1 MRNNPHVSGKIRTFE
16 VGRMPSRKPGI
27 PALSRRER
35 QVMDILFRRGEA
47 TAAEVMDDLP
57 DPPTYS
63 SVRSILSILVEKGHV
78 THREEGLRY
87 VYLPAA
93 NTTQMREEAL
103 RHVIRTFFNGSTDQ
117 VIAAALRISDTKLSE
132 RDIERLQERIRKARV
147 REEAK

>member
-1 MRNNPHVSGKIRTFE
+1 
-16 VGRMPSRKPGI
+16 MPNRKPGI

-47 TAAEVMDDLP
+47 SAGEVMSDLP

-63 SVRSILSILVEKGHV
+63 SVRSILAILIEKGHA
-78 THREEGLRY
+78 TYREEGLRY

-93 NTTQMREEAL
+93 STMQVRDEAL

-117 VIAAALRISDTKLSE
+117 VIAAALRMSDAKLSK
-132 RDIERLQERIRKARV
+132 RDVERLQERIRKARL
-147 REEAK
+147 REEAE

>member
-1 MRNNPHVSGKIRTFE
+1 
-16 VGRMPSRKPGI
+16 MPKRPANL

-47 TAAEVMDDLP
+47 TAAEVMSDLP

-93 NTTQMREEAL
+93 STTQIRDEAL
-103 RHVIRTFFNGSTDQ
+103 RHVIHTFFNGSTEQ
-117 VIAAALRISDTKLSE
+117 VVAAALRMSDSKLSE
-132 RDIERLQERIRKARV
+132 REI
-147 REEAK
+147 

>member
-1 MRNNPHVSGKIRTFE
+1 
-16 VGRMPSRKPGI
+16 MPSRKPGI

-47 TAAEVMDDLP
+47 TAAEVMGDLP

-63 SVRSILSILVEKGHV
+63 SVRSILAILVEKRHV

-93 NTTQMREEAL
+93 NTTEMRDETL
-103 RHVIRTFFNGSTDQ
+103 RHVIRTFFNGSTEQ
-117 VIAAALRISDTKLSE
+117 VIAAALRMSDAKLSE
-132 RDIERLQERIRKARV
+132 RDIERLQERIRKARL
-147 REEAK
+147 RGEAE